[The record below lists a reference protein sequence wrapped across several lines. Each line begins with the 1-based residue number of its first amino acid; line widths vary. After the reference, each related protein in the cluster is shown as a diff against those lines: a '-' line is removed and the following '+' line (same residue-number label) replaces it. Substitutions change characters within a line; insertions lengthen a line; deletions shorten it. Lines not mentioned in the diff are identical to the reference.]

1 MTVTREDLM
10 RFLVNPGKKNST
22 RAPKLPTRKNPTKY
36 TGGAKPKKKK

>member
-10 RFLVNPGKKNST
+10 RFLVNPGKKNS
-22 RAPKLPTRKNPTKY
+22 PKLPTRKNPTKY